1 MARINPLI
9 FGGSFDPFH
18 NAHLELINSCIK
30 EKYKPIY
37 VIPTYISPV
46 GKNFHASF
54 EERIQ
59 LCKAGTAQL
68 KNVIIS
74 DFEKKKNETCYS
86 IDQVRWVKKNHE
98 NEKISLLVG
107 EDNLKDI
114 KNWKNYSELI
124 DNCNIVVARRM
135 ESEKNNK
142 TTFLKSKIMEI
153 SSSEI
158 RRKIKEKKSVKNLL
172 PKLVEEKILKRGLYK

>member
-1 MARINPLI
+1 MARMKPLI

-18 NAHLELINSCIK
+18 NAHLKLINFCIK

-46 GKNFHASF
+46 KKIFFASF
-54 EERIQ
+54 EERIR
-59 LCKAGTAQL
+59 LCKIGTLQL
-68 KNVIIS
+68 SDVVIS
-74 DFEKKKNETCYS
+74 DYEKKQNKICYS
-86 IDQVRWVKKNHE
+86 IDQVKWVKKNHQNQE
-98 NEKISLLVG
+98 ISLLIG

-124 DNCNIVVARRM
+124 NNCNIVVAKRM
-135 ESEKNNK
+135 KNQKNNK
-142 TTFLKSKIMEI
+142 TTFLRSEIMQV

-158 RRKIKEKKSVKNLL
+158 RQKIKEKESTKRLL
-172 PKLVEEKILKRGLYK
+172 PKLIEEEIQKRGLYT